1 MSRGL
6 SSALVTELS
15 TDNIRPVYLVS
26 IELENSTLLYT
37 TNIKDILYNSTN
49 YVTAST
55 LLSVGNV
62 TENTDLGASGMQIS
76 LSGMNGTV
84 VNAARDED
92 YQGKAVDVYLG
103 FVDDNSDLIGAMPFF
118 SGFTDTINFT
128 QSADN
133 LTAILQAEHK
143 LIRLRKSNKKHY
155 TNEQQVEKF
164 AGDLG
169 LEFVNAIN
177 RVDLVWGG

>member
-1 MSRGL
+1 
-6 SSALVTELS
+6 
-15 TDNIRPVYLVS
+15 
-26 IELENSTLLYT
+26 
-37 TNIKDILYNSTN
+37 
-49 YVTAST
+49 
-55 LLSVGNV
+55 
-62 TENTDLGASGMQIS
+62 
-76 LSGMNGTV
+76 MNGTV

-103 FVDDNSDLIGAMPFF
+103 FVDNNSDLIGAMPFF

-155 TNEQQVEKF
+155 TNEQQIEKF